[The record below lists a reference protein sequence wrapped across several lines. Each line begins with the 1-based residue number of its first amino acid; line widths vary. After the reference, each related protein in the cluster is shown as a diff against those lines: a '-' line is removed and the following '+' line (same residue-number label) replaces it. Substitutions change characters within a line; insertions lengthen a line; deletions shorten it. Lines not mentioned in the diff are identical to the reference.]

1 MPLYEGKDDQ
11 ISIQEAIITYK
22 MQGYIVI
29 YSHALDDFLVLAKNH
44 SMTIPNP
51 EKYPVYILT
60 EIREL
65 EGLELDELRTVHE
78 AKKIFDGKIIKPP
91 KKKVRK

>member
-1 MPLYEGKDDQ
+1 MPIHESKDDE
-11 ISIQEAIITYK
+11 ISIQEAVITYK

-29 YSHALDDFLVLAKNH
+29 YSHALDDYLIIAKNH

-51 EKYPVYILT
+51 KKHPVYILS
-60 EIREL
+60 EIRGL

-78 AKKIFDGKIIKPP
+78 AKKVFDGKIVKPD
-91 KKKVRK
+91 KKKGKK